1 MDTPAT
7 LAASSAPASTT
18 PHRWQPLA
26 AIDRRVAGVLVEK
39 AKTTPDVYPM
49 TINALVAGCNQKSNR
64 YPQMQVEPEDVEEA
78 LDRLRGLGAVVVVQG
93 GSRVDKFRHQ
103 MYEWLGVDKAEMAVM
118 TELML
123 RGAQTEGEL
132 RGRAARMEPIAD
144 LSSLRPII
152 DSLKAKGLVVGLTPA
167 GRGHVVTHNL
177 YEPRE
182 LEKVRAQAAAM
193 AGTQDAGHEPAGHV
207 PSDAVSRLAVPS
219 QTDGGGWQSELADLR
234 RQVTELR
241 SELADLAGEVSR
253 GRHDIDRLKDA
264 LGA

>member
-7 LAASSAPASTT
+7 LTSSATPPAAA
-18 PHRWQPLA
+18 PHRWQPLV

-39 AKTTPDVYPM
+39 AKTTPDIYPM

-64 YPQMQVEPEDVEEA
+64 YPQMQVEPEDVVES

-118 TELML
+118 TELLL

-144 LSSLRPII
+144 LTALRPII

-182 LEKVRAQAAAM
+182 LEKVRAQAAAL
-193 AGTQDAGHEPAGHV
+193 AGASEGGHEPTGHT
-207 PSDAVSRLAVPS
+207 PSDVAHRPTASSHP
-219 QTDGGGWQSELADLR
+219 DGGAFKSELEALR
-234 RQVTELR
+234 RQVAEMR
-241 SELADLAGEVSR
+241 SELADLASEVSR